1 MAVDCAHDGDACDA
15 QLWGF
20 MQTVFDAEARE
31 GILQYIGFDK
41 DQIAEKAKA
50 FEQGVGVPELS
61 LAESKAAPSMTYDQG
76 SRRFRE

>member
-41 DQIAEKAKA
+41 DQI
-50 FEQGVGVPELS
+50 
-61 LAESKAAPSMTYDQG
+61 ESKAAPPMTHDQG
-76 SRRFRE
+76 SRRYRE